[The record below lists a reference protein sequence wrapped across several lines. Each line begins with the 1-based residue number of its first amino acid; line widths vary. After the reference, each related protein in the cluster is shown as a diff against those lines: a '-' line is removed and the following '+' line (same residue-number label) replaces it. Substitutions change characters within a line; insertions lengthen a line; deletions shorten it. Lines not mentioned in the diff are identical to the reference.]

1 HEAADVE
8 LRRARQVTN
17 STTELLSALK
27 DAETAQRGFLI
38 AGGENYL
45 IPYNVAIANLPGIRN
60 RLRAVLEGEP
70 QTQAQRSNLP
80 ELETLVDS
88 RIFELGSTID
98 IRRTAGFDAARQVVL
113 SGEGKDL
120 MDGIR
125 ARCAAIVEI
134 SDREVNAALAN
145 ANKEESRLS
154 FIATGGSALLLV

>member
-1 HEAADVE
+1 MQPRQRLLPESAILFVLFVTIAVIVAIGAFSFVTTRAHEAADVE

-98 IRRTAGFDAARQVVL
+98 IRRTAGFDAARQVV
-113 SGEGKDL
+113 
-120 MDGIR
+120 
-125 ARCAAIVEI
+125 
-134 SDREVNAALAN
+134 
-145 ANKEESRLS
+145 
-154 FIATGGSALLLV
+154 